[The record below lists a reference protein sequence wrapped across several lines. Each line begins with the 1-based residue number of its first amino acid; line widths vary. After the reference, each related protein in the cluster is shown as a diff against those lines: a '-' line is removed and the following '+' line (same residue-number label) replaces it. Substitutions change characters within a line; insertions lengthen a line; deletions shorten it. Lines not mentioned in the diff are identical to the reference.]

1 MRAWILQFLGWL
13 WFFLFW
19 MVYLEQAVS
28 SFSNWWFKNLLKK
41 FTSSDIKSFGSW
53 MFITTLLQ
61 SSSVVSVLVLA
72 FVWTGVLSL
81 TSALAVILGSNVWT
95 MITTSA
101 LWIIG
106 LSLNV
111 SVIAFPLIF
120 LWAIWMNF
128 FSRWDKVVTISKFLL
143 SFWLIF
149 LAFSFMK
156 EGLDFLTDIDLSL
169 LAWMNSWL
177 FFAVGVLLS
186 MLVQSWTLIFVI
198 ILAAVATWILSPEMW
213 FPMAFWTY
221 LWSTF
226 TIVLWALGK
235 NKAETKKQVAL
246 RHVWF
251 NFVTSIVWMLLLSFV
266 LKVYYVVMEP
276 RFWVVIWFTLIYVL
290 WRTVFACLFI
300 PLVSPASKLLQKM
313 IKPTQQDLQ
322 LAIHQLMN
330 ISDLDP
336 SVALLAAKQDMLLLF
351 WNAIK
356 YNLNARDFSISSV
369 SEDVTT
375 QDALVSTLWFKWNF
389 DKNDLSKVYHDI
401 KYIQNELL
409 EFLMSLPV
417 SDKSP
422 ENATLYQSVISVLDS
437 CKTIK
442 DVWTHIE
449 DWQWSSSDNLRQ
461 DYEEMR
467 KLVLIFYSSVMHLYQ
482 NLNSKKALTDA
493 QETFETIQRENDDY
507 LAELRSHKND
517 DISLTALIQ
526 TRRYFAQSCS
536 SLLRAMELFHL
547 EPDEVKHFKET
558 VVPFMK

>member
-375 QDALVSTLWFKWNF
+375 QDALVSTLWFKWKF